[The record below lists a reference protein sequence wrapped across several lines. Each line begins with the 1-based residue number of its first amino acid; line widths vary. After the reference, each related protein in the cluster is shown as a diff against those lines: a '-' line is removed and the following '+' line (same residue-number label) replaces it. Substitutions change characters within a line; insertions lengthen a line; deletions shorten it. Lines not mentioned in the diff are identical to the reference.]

1 MADETLTLADV
12 VAVHPWLR
20 FRRRF
25 VGLLDASIEQVRAE
39 GLLEGL
45 HLSPRTWQDAHQ
57 RMGYLAPVERG
68 HPGAFGFLG
77 LYVGPESV
85 FEGVPDLYFF
95 MEVPRG
101 TGPQREVDARAVEIT
116 DLLTPLN
123 RQGRNIYW
131 GYKPGGWEGLWAVK
145 SLLDVVRSGEPGA
158 SMTAFYQ
165 HTLYEAR
172 HTGLMD
178 IFLAPAALLP
188 PGAAPQG

>member
-1 MADETLTLADV
+1 MSDDTLSLADV

-25 VGLLDASIEQVRAE
+25 VGLLDTSITQVREE

-45 HLSPRTWQDAHQ
+45 HLTGQTWQDAHN
-57 RMGYLAPVERG
+57 RMGYLAHVQRG
-68 HPGAFGFLG
+68 HPGAFAFLG
-77 LYVGPESV
+77 LYVGPDSV

-101 TGPQREVDARAVEIT
+101 TAPQREVDARAVELT
-116 DLLTPLN
+116 DLIAPLN

-165 HTLYEAR
+165 HTLYQAR
-172 HTGLMD
+172 QTGLMD
-178 IFLAPAALLP
+178 IYLAPTALLSP
-188 PGAAPQG
+188 EAAPGG